1 MSLIRCDDDCL
12 YQIDGYCNL
21 ETPTV
26 ITNHSGGCIHYIARS
41 QSLQKELNIAL
52 QETTN
57 SPTPQTLPEG
67 S

>member
-26 ITNHSGGCIHYIARS
+26 ITNHTGGCIHFIERPKGNRGNT
-41 QSLQKELNIAL
+41 QQKESKAS
-52 QETTN
+52 TN
-57 SPTPQTLPEG
+57 PPERQTLL
-67 S
+67 